1 MNRKINERKVD
12 VSRRTLLLQAAAA
25 AGAVPVLALG
35 VQSAAAKM
43 AQSGVAYQMTPN
55 GGSRCGGC
63 KMFEA
68 PSSCKMV
75 DGQINPDG
83 WCKLWLKA
91 A

>member
-1 MNRKINERKVD
+1 MNERKVD
-12 VSRRTLLLQAAAA
+12 MCRRTLLLKAAAV

-43 AQSGVAYQMTPN
+43 AQTAVNYQQN
-55 GGSRCGGC
+55 ADGDKKCGGC

-68 PSSCKMV
+68 PSSCKNV
-75 DGQINPDG
+75 DGAISPNG
-83 WCKLWLKA
+83 TCKLWLKA

>member
-1 MNRKINERKVD
+1 MNERKVD
-12 VSRRTLLLQAAAA
+12 MFRRTLLLKAAAV

-43 AQSGVAYQMTPN
+43 AQTAVAYQAQAT
-55 GGSRCGGC
+55 GDKHCSGC

-68 PSSCKMV
+68 PSSCKQV
-75 DGQINPDG
+75 DGAISPNG
-83 WCKLWLKA
+83 VCKLWLKA